1 MEQFETKM
9 ETTWPLKTKTFT
21 DLSVSLAFSLLD
33 FFVSSFT
40 FLNNHLFL
48 IS

>member
-9 ETTWPLKTKTFT
+9 ETTWPAKTKEFT
-21 DLSVSLAFSLLD
+21 DLPVSLAFSLLD